1 MNLAA
6 VNAVNQRPAE
16 LRTAQGQ
23 LIQGLLHLVRR
34 ERGVLTQGQEPV
46 VDRLKEQDLPAHLLI
61 ITIPYV
67 HVTGPL
73 LRQHDG
79 QVPPDRPSALAVTLS
94 HAAITSAA
102 TDIPARCSPSAG
114 QS

>member
-34 ERGVLTQGQEPV
+34 ERGVLAQGQEPV
-46 VDRLKEQDLPAHLLI
+46 ADRLKEQDLPAHLLI

-67 HVTGPL
+67 DVVDPL
-73 LRQHDG
+73 R
-79 QVPPDRPSALAVTLS
+79 LS
-94 HAAITSAA
+94 H
-102 TDIPARCSPSAG
+102 G
-114 QS
+114 G

>member
-34 ERGVLTQGQEPV
+34 ERGVLAQGQEPV
-46 VDRLKEQDLPAHLLI
+46 ADRFKEQDLLAHLLI
-61 ITIPYV
+61 ITIPYADV
-67 HVTGPL
+67 VDL
-73 LRQHDG
+73 LR
-79 QVPPDRPSALAVTLS
+79 LS
-94 HAAITSAA
+94 H
-102 TDIPARCSPSAG
+102 G
-114 QS
+114 G